1 MICSKLFFKFFLR
14 IRKEDRTNRT
24 YRTYRVYKKGRLK
37 VSEVAFAE
45 ALGGRRVCR
54 HNDQEAS
61 QREAWKKE
69 GRYKANARHPD
80 DS

>member
-1 MICSKLFFKFFLR
+1 MA
-14 IRKEDRTNRT
+14 
-24 YRTYRVYKKGRLK
+24 YKKGRLK